1 MVKKIIT
8 LLLSLCM
15 MASLFAGVVLAATPY
30 EITYDISAED
40 GEHEVVV
47 PHGDYVTVV
56 FTMYRT
62 DSDDDYSL
70 LSFQNEIE
78 YDKEFFE
85 CDEDSW
91 HIEEKFE
98 YDGAGSPVIFDERT
112 RGQAIVKV
120 SAAPDITDFNTQE
133 QYICS
138 FNLKVIAIEGESTIR
153 SSEEIATSRI
163 IEDGAFVRSVIDTED
178 LVVRVDPDSVNR
190 VTDVS
195 VTPSSKT
202 LEIGE
207 TQNLDVRVS
216 PSNATLKDV
225 TYSTSDSSV
234 ATVSEDG
241 VVTAVQTGT
250 ATITVTTVDGGF
262 TDTFVVTV
270 VAEDSGDGPSG
281 VGGGGGGTTYA
292 IKFETNGGAAIS
304 SKNYGKDSVV
314 DLSKIVPVRDGYSFG
329 GWYLDKE
336 LTQKVS
342 SVKVTGDMTLYA
354 RWIEGDVVEPGYV
367 PEILTE
373 EHVAYI
379 VGRGDN
385 KVQPQA
391 NITRAEVATIFF
403 RLLNDDIRD
412 ANYSKENSFQDVNS
426 GDWFNTAVSTL
437 VKLGIIAGRSDK
449 EFAPNDFI
457 TRAEYATIS
466 ARLAKASG
474 SLDVTFKDIDG
485 HWGYEYIKKAAS
497 LGWIIGDNGLF
508 RPDDFI
514 TRAEAMTLTNRI
526 LGRQPEAVSDILS
539 DEMVKFDDN
548 ADVNAWYYL
557 AIQEATNSHNSEKKD
572 NGINE
577 KWTSLTE
584 DPDWSKLE
592 K

>member
-15 MASLFAGVVLAATPY
+15 ILSLFTGVISAEEVTPY

-40 GEHEVVV
+40 GSHEVLV
-47 PHGDYVTVV
+47 PYGEYVTVV

-78 YDKEFFE
+78 YDKDFFE

-91 HIEEKFE
+91 DIDEKFE
-98 YDGAGSPVIFDERT
+98 YDGTGTPVIFDERT

-120 SAAPDITDFNTQE
+120 SATPELTDFNTQE

-138 FNLKVIAIEGESTIR
+138 FDLKVKAIEGESIIS
-153 SSEEIATSRI
+153 SSEEIATSRF
-163 IEDGAFVRSVIDTED
+163 IEDGEFVHAIIDTED
-178 LVVRVDPDSVNR
+178 LIVRVDPDSVVR

-250 ATITVTTVDGGF
+250 ATITVTTVDGGL

-270 VAEDSGDGPSG
+270 VSEDDGPS
-281 VGGGGGGTTYA
+281 VPSGGGKTYA
-292 IKFETNGGAAIS
+292 IAFETNGGSAIA
-304 SKNYGKDSVV
+304 SKRYEKDTVV
-314 DLSKIVPVRDGYSFG
+314 DLSNIVPVREGYSFG
-329 GWYLDKE
+329 GWYLDKA

-342 SVKVTGDMTLYA
+342 SIKVTEGITLYA